1 MKKRINKKI
10 KIDQNK
16 VPSNIEEFANTGGAS
31 FAMLMVTDIRKEIEH
46 KPLSLLLSAFG
57 LGLTWGTML
66 LKTNKVIV
74 SDLIIMNEENK

>member
-1 MKKRINKKI
+1 
-10 KIDQNK
+10 
-16 VPSNIEEFANTGGAS
+16 
-31 FAMLMVTDIRKEIEH
+31 MLMVTDIRKEIEH